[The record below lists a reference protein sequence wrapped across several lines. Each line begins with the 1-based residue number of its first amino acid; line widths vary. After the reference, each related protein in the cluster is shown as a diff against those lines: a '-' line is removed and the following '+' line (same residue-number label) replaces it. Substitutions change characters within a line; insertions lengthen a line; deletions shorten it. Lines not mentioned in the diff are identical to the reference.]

1 MEQFD
6 LNITGGAQQW
16 TAVHL
21 AAHGGFFQIVRD
33 LVNAGADILMRNLSN
48 QLPRHCAKGN
58 YILTK
63 FLKLAEQ
70 SKFRGAYCTYHIHDQ
85 LELLQNVTKKKNT
98 EEPSL

>member
-1 MEQFD
+1 MEVFD

-33 LVNAGADILMRNLSN
+33 LVTAGVDIFMRNLSN

-63 FLKLAEQ
+63 FLKLAEM
-70 SKFRGAYCTYHIHDQ
+70 SRAKATYSNYQIHNQ
-85 LELLQNVTKKKNT
+85 YELLHNVTKKQ
-98 EEPSL
+98 

>member
-1 MEQFD
+1 
-6 LNITGGAQQW
+6 
-16 TAVHL
+16 L

-63 FLKLAEQ
+63 FLKLAE
-70 SKFRGAYCTYHIHDQ
+70 
-85 LELLQNVTKKKNT
+85 
-98 EEPSL
+98 